1 MIVDN
6 ENTLSNIQEVEN
18 KRKSKNQ
25 VEFDENLKQS
35 FINNKLDLNRRTLL
49 NKQMDLNQFFKQSR
63 HFFIMTDGGKPIFS
77 RYGDEVENCG
87 ILATFS
93 AIITKF
99 TFFNNT
105 STTTEKLQYNC
116 LNNLIN

>member
-1 MIVDN
+1 MIEKN
-6 ENTLSNIQEVEN
+6 MHEENLQENIHLNNNDISVSSNHSMDSNFKDLN
-18 KRKSKNQ
+18 KRTK
-25 VEFDENLKQS
+25 
-35 FINNKLDLNRRTLL
+35 L
-49 NKQMDLNQFFKQSR
+49 NKQMDLNAFFKKKR

-93 AIITKF
+93 AMITKF

-105 STTTEKLQYNC
+105 QANTEKLQ
-116 LNNLIN
+116 

>member
-1 MIVDN
+1 
-6 ENTLSNIQEVEN
+6 
-18 KRKSKNQ
+18 
-25 VEFDENLKQS
+25 
-35 FINNKLDLNRRTLL
+35 
-49 NKQMDLNQFFKQSR
+49 
-63 HFFIMTDGGKPIFS
+63 MTDGGKPIFS